1 MGNSTDRVYASI
13 IKKRKNSQ
21 VAELVDAKSGCYTIT
36 SLTIRYDS
44 MWVAE
49 RTANGVII
57 LGLNPVYP
65 TTSL

>member
-1 MGNSTDRVYASI
+1 M
-13 IKKRKNSQ
+13 
-21 VAELVDAKSGCYTIT
+21 VDAKSGCYTIT